1 MLDCGPALIR
11 TSDLLICGGSTGD
24 EFPPLASCSV
34 TDDGPA
40 KHVVKQLY
48 AVLKLG
54 QGTFNVL
61 TKSYSEMDNV
71 AVNNR

>member
-1 MLDCGPALIR
+1 MLLDQSTLKLRSVPKE
-11 TSDLLICGGSTGD
+11 CGGSTGD

-34 TDDGPA
+34 TDDGSA
-40 KHVVKQLY
+40 KHVAKQLY

-71 AVNNR
+71 VVNNR

>member
-1 MLDCGPALIR
+1 MLLDQSTLKL
-11 TSDLLICGGSTGD
+11 SSVLKECGGSTGD

-40 KHVVKQLY
+40 KY

-54 QGTFNVL
+54 QGTSNVL
-61 TKSYSEMDNV
+61 TKSYSELDNV
-71 AVNNR
+71 VVNNR